1 MSKVKSEDSTIPPEF
16 LKVMKDFLTDM
27 IATFPEY
34 EESLKKLAVDIVE
47 NEKNEEPSKDI
58 VNLFNHCK
66 ETYTPRFFD
75 LLYQNNE
82 IYKSDQAINFLP
94 GIDFRDVWKQDIT
107 EKTRLI
113 IWKYLQLVCF
123 SIVNS
128 ENNSDSFGDT
138 ANLFEAINEEELKS
152 KLEETM
158 EQMSKIF
165 DMSGNA
171 FANTDGEAGMNMEDM
186 PNPDELHEH
195 ISGLLDGKL
204 GRLASEITEETM
216 KDFQDISGV
225 NSVTDIFQV
234 LFKDPGRL
242 MKMIKKVGGNLD
254 EKIKSGEIKESE
266 LMEEA
271 SELMKKLHK
280 MPGME
285 NMQKMMSQMGMPTGG
300 KNSKVNM
307 GAFQGQ
313 MQRNISKAKTKERLR
328 RKLEKKKKNAQDE
341 QIKILEAQLAAV
353 RAENAN
359 LSNPNTNNVVGA
371 PTENKKKK
379 KKKKRKR
386 KKNKTNLVDN
396 EQ

>member
-1 MSKVKSEDSTIPPEF
+1 MSKVKSEDSKIPPEF

-27 IATFPEY
+27 ITTFPEY
-34 EESLKKLAVDIVE
+34 EESLKKLELDIVE
-47 NEKNEEPSKDI
+47 NEKNEEPSEDM

-66 ETYTPRFFD
+66 EIYTPRFFD
-75 LLYQNNE
+75 LLYQNDE
-82 IYKSDQAINFLP
+82 IYKSDQAVYFLP
-94 GIDFRDVWKQDIT
+94 GVDFRDVWKQDIT
-107 EKTRLI
+107 EKTRLV

-138 ANLFEAINEEELKS
+138 ANLFEAINEEELKG

-171 FANTDGEAGMNMEDM
+171 FENADGEAGMNMEDM
-186 PNPDELHEH
+186 PNPEELHEH

-307 GAFQGQ
+307 GAVQGQ

-328 RKLEKKKKNAQDE
+328 RKLEAKKSAKDE
-341 QIKILEAQLAAV
+341 QIRILEAQLAAV
-353 RAENAN
+353 RVENAN
-359 LSNPNTNNVVGA
+359 LANPHENTVMGA
-371 PTENKKKK
+371 STETKKKK
-379 KKKKRKR
+379 KKKKRRR
-386 KKNKTNLVDN
+386 KKKKTNLVDN
-396 EQ
+396 E

>member
-152 KLEETM
+152 K
-158 EQMSKIF
+158 
-165 DMSGNA
+165 
-171 FANTDGEAGMNMEDM
+171 
-186 PNPDELHEH
+186 
-195 ISGLLDGKL
+195 
-204 GRLASEITEETM
+204 
-216 KDFQDISGV
+216 
-225 NSVTDIFQV
+225 
-234 LFKDPGRL
+234 
-242 MKMIKKVGGNLD
+242 
-254 EKIKSGEIKESE
+254 
-266 LMEEA
+266 
-271 SELMKKLHK
+271 
-280 MPGME
+280 
-285 NMQKMMSQMGMPTGG
+285 
-300 KNSKVNM
+300 
-307 GAFQGQ
+307 
-313 MQRNISKAKTKERLR
+313 
-328 RKLEKKKKNAQDE
+328 
-341 QIKILEAQLAAV
+341 
-353 RAENAN
+353 
-359 LSNPNTNNVVGA
+359 
-371 PTENKKKK
+371 
-379 KKKKRKR
+379 
-386 KKNKTNLVDN
+386 
-396 EQ
+396 

>member
-171 FANTDGEAGMNMEDM
+171 FANADGEAGMNMEDM

-379 KKKKRKR
+379 KNKKRKR